1 LVFKL
6 FPTSVVE
13 VTIWVCFS

>member
-13 VTIWVCFS
+13 VTIRVCFS